1 MTPGPTTPLA
11 IDPTLMTQLIS
22 LMKRLSQTI
31 PETGAQV
38 DKALSTVRLSMSGPG
53 AARDIAHQIGTK
65 VPELQRRL
73 DLMLAAQKVALSRS
87 QALWADESQ
96 WVSDTPAAG
105 AATAARLATALRTAM
120 KKGTIDAKTLADLQ
134 KHQNDPY
141 FAIAFATQ
149 LSPRELKQLLTSL
162 YRRNTT
168 VLGADP
174 EAIAELDK
182 LSAAL
187 STTLGTA
194 SRGAGPLKLP
204 KGYVDQLLEHLD
216 TPETAFALNKLLRT
230 GRFDDTFLRE
240 LSTKVYDYERKQ
252 PPGSLY
258 WRNMTPTTQPANDLP
273 AAYKDPLAA
282 VAAALAHN
290 PRAAQDFLTDPQRKP
305 LDYLMRE
312 RTWYEATDTDLG
324 HALEAA
330 TTTFRDHDL
339 PPGGSRGYK
348 SALIASWTLHFW
360 TTPAA
365 QSNLP
370 NTRQSVGNILSS
382 YISDLN
388 RISED
393 RIAHGPGVTSAP
405 DPDPKLKGIQ
415 PYGASLDRDGIKGVL
430 EWAFADPQVFKTM
443 VTAQG
448 QYSLDVLDQRAAE
461 IAKQNRAD
469 FEKWHKAHPHATTA
483 EINGQRQKILENRLS
498 AADGSAFNQAIERLS
513 RTLYVI
519 TDAGNIANITKADQ
533 HDKVFGAFKE
543 AITSVADLAPGPQG
557 KIASLLF
564 DKAKS
569 QVYGQFAGERGAAA
583 RSQADSTIGQTVDMF
598 TDITADVMMRQ
609 GLFGDGEVPARTH
622 PYASINYPRGSAGD
636 FMNGGKITPW
646 SQMTD
651 EQREA
656 YTEWLNLPET
666 GAVFHAPSNA
676 VRQGFGQ
683 ATYPGY
689 PGGQGG

>member
-1 MTPGPTTPLA
+1 
-11 IDPTLMTQLIS
+11 MTQLIS
-22 LMKRLSQTI
+22 LMKRLSQTV

-38 DKALSTVRLSMSGPG
+38 DKALSTVRLTMPSPG
-53 AARDIAHQIGTK
+53 TARDIAYQIGTK

-105 AATAARLATALRTAM
+105 AATANRLAAALRTAM

-240 LSTKVYDYERKQ
+240 LATKVYDYEREQ

-312 RTWYEATDTDLG
+312 RVWYEATDSDLG

-348 SALIASWTLHFW
+348 SALIASWALHFW
-360 TTPAA
+360 TNPSV
-365 QSNLP
+365 QSNLR

-388 RISED
+388 RVPGQ
-393 RIAHGPGVTSAP
+393 RVAQPPGVTPAS
-405 DPDPKLKGIQ
+405 DPDPHLRGVQ
-415 PYGASLDRDGIKGVL
+415 PYGAMLDGDRVKNVMR
-430 EWAFADPQVFKTM
+430 WAFDDPIALKT
-443 VTAQG
+443 VATAQG
-448 QYSLDVLDQRAAE
+448 QYSINVLNERAARVAE
-461 IAKQNRAD
+461 QVRSD
-469 FEKWHKAHPHATTA
+469 FEKWHRAHPDATTSD
-483 EINGQRQKILENRLS
+483 INDQRQRILES
-498 AADGSAFNQAIERLS
+498 AMAGAGGAEFSTDVERLS
-513 RTLYVI
+513 ETLYLV
-519 TDAGNIANITKADQ
+519 TDAGNIAHINKADA
-533 HDKVFGAFKE
+533 HDSAFGAFKE
-543 AITSVADLAPGPQG
+543 AVTSVANLIPGPQG
-557 KIASLLF
+557 KISSLLF

-569 QVYGQFAGERGAAA
+569 AVFGQMTGQQGALA
-583 RSQADSTIGQTVDMF
+583 RSQAESTVGQSIDMF
-598 TDITADVMMRQ
+598 TDITADVMMRH

-622 PYASINYPRGSAGD
+622 PYSSTNYPRGSEGD
-636 FMNGGKITPW
+636 FVDGNKIVPW
-646 SQMTD
+646 SKMN
-651 EQREA
+651 EAQRDA
-656 YTEWLNLPET
+656 YTTWLGLGDT
-666 GAVFHAPSNA
+666 GAVFRDPVQA
-676 VRQGFGQ
+676 VRDGFKQ
-683 ATYPGY
+683 A
-689 PGGQGG
+689 GGVGGSPVR

>member
-1 MTPGPTTPLA
+1 M
-11 IDPTLMTQLIS
+11 
-22 LMKRLSQTI
+22 
-31 PETGAQV
+31 
-38 DKALSTVRLSMSGPG
+38 
-53 AARDIAHQIGTK
+53 
-65 VPELQRRL
+65 
-73 DLMLAAQKVALSRS
+73 
-87 QALWADESQ
+87 
-96 WVSDTPAAG
+96 
-105 AATAARLATALRTAM
+105 
-120 KKGTIDAKTLADLQ
+120 
-134 KHQNDPY
+134 
-141 FAIAFATQ
+141 
-149 LSPRELKQLLTSL
+149 
-162 YRRNTT
+162 
-168 VLGADP
+168 LGADP

-312 RTWYEATDTDLG
+312 RTWYEATDSDLG

-339 PPGGSRGYK
+339 PPGQSRGYK

-360 TTPAA
+360 TNPSV

-388 RISED
+388 RAAED
-393 RIAHGPGVTSAP
+393 RVAHNPGVISR
-405 DPDPKLKGIQ
+405 DPDTNLKGTQ
-415 PYGASLDRDGIKGVL
+415 PYGAILDRDGIKGVMH
-430 EWAFADPQVFKTM
+430 WAFADPAVLKTM

-448 QYSLDVLDQRAAE
+448 NYSIDVLNERAAE
-461 IAKQNRAD
+461 IAELDRAD
-469 FEKWHKAHPHATTA
+469 FEKWRKAHPQATVA
-483 EINGQRQKILENRLS
+483 EINAQRQKILEDRMTS
-498 AADGSAFNQAIERLS
+498 SDGATFGQAIERLS
-513 RTLYVI
+513 RTLYVV

-543 AITSVADLAPGPQG
+543 AITSVADLVPGPQG
-557 KIASLLF
+557 KIAGLLF

-569 QVYGQFAGERGAAA
+569 EVYGQFTGEQGAAA
-583 RSQADSTIGQTVDMF
+583 RSQANTTIGQTIDMF
-598 TDITADVMMRQ
+598 TDITADAMMQ
-609 GLFGDGEVPARTH
+609 HGLRCLEVSGQPAT
-622 PYASINYPRGSAGD
+622 
-636 FMNGGKITPW
+636 
-646 SQMTD
+646 
-651 EQREA
+651 
-656 YTEWLNLPET
+656 
-666 GAVFHAPSNA
+666 
-676 VRQGFGQ
+676 
-683 ATYPGY
+683 
-689 PGGQGG
+689 

>member
-22 LMKRLSQTI
+22 LMKRLSQTV

-38 DKALSTVRLSMSGPG
+38 DKALSTVRLSMPGPG

-105 AATAARLATALRTAM
+105 AATADRLAAALRTAM
-120 KKGTIDAKTLADLQ
+120 KKGAIDAKTLADLQ

-187 STTLGTA
+187 STTLATA
-194 SRGAGPLKLP
+194 SRGAGSLKLP

-240 LSTKVYDYERKQ
+240 LATKVYDYERKQ

-258 WRNMTPTTQPANDLP
+258 WHNLTPATQPANDLP

-360 TTPAA
+360 TNPSV
-365 QSNLP
+365 QSNLR

-382 YISDLN
+382 YMSDLN
-388 RISED
+388 RLSSQ
-393 RIAHGPGVTSAP
+393 RVSQQPGVTSAS
-405 DPDPKLKGIQ
+405 DPDPHIKGVQ
-415 PYGASLDRDGIKGVL
+415 PYGAMLDRKGVMDVMK
-430 EWAFADPQVFKTM
+430 WAFADPTVLKTV

-448 QYSLDVLDQRAAE
+448 QYSINVLNERAAKVAE
-461 IAKQNRAD
+461 QLHSD
-469 FEKWHKAHPHATTA
+469 FEKWRKTNPEATAA
-483 EINGQRQKILENRLS
+483 EINDQRQRILEGLMTGP
-498 AADGSAFNQAIERLS
+498 DGSGFSSDIERLS
-513 RTLYVI
+513 RTLYLV
-519 TDAGNIANITKADQ
+519 TDAGNIAHIEKADAR
-533 HDKVFGAFKE
+533 DRVFGAFKD
-543 AITSVADLAPGPQG
+543 AVTSVTDLIPGPQG
-557 KIASLLF
+557 KISNLLF
-564 DKAKS
+564 EKAKAGVFG
-569 QVYGQFAGERGAAA
+569 QVTGEQGSVA
-583 RSQADSTIGQTVDMF
+583 RSEAESTLGQSIDMF
-598 TDITADVMMRQ
+598 TDITADVMMQ
-609 GLFGDGEVPARTH
+609 HGLFGDGEVPARTH
-622 PYASINYPRGSAGD
+622 PYASINHPRGSEGD
-636 FMNGGKITPW
+636 FVAGNKIVPW
-646 SQMTD
+646 SQMNQQ
-651 EQREA
+651 QRDA
-656 YTEWLNLPET
+656 YTEWLDLAET
-666 GAVFHAPSNA
+666 GTVFRDPSNA
-676 VRQGFGQ
+676 VREGFGQ
-683 ATYPGY
+683 TANSKGPGR
-689 PGGQGG
+689 

>member
-22 LMKRLSQTI
+22 LMKRLSQTV

-38 DKALSTVRLSMSGPG
+38 DKALSTVRLSMPGPG
-53 AARDIAHQIGTK
+53 TARDIAHQIGTK

-105 AATAARLATALRTAM
+105 AATADRLAAALRTAM

-162 YRRNTT
+162 YRRHTT

-187 STTLGTA
+187 SATLGTA

-204 KGYVDQLLEHLD
+204 KGYVDQLLDHLD

-240 LSTKVYDYERKQ
+240 LATKVYDHERRQ

-258 WRNMTPTTQPANDLP
+258 WHNMAPTTQPANDLP
-273 AAYKDPLAA
+273 AAHKDPLAA

-305 LDYLMRE
+305 LDHLMRE

-339 PPGGSRGYK
+339 PPGESRGYK

-360 TTPAA
+360 TNPTV
-365 QSNLP
+365 QSNLH

-388 RISED
+388 RVPGL
-393 RIAHGPGVTSAP
+393 RVAQPPGVTPAS
-405 DPDPKLKGIQ
+405 DPDPHLRGVQ
-415 PYGASLDRDGIKGVL
+415 PYGAMLDGDGVKNVMR
-430 EWAFADPQVFKTM
+430 WAFDDPIALKT
-443 VTAQG
+443 VATAQG
-448 QYSLDVLDQRAAE
+448 QYSINVLNERAARVAE
-461 IAKQNRAD
+461 QVRSD
-469 FEKWHKAHPHATTA
+469 FEKWHKTHPDATTSDM
-483 EINGQRQKILENRLS
+483 NDQRQRILES
-498 AADGSAFNQAIERLS
+498 HMAGAGGAEFSTDVERLS
-513 RTLYVI
+513 ETLYLV
-519 TDAGNIANITKADQ
+519 TDAGNIAHINKADA
-533 HDKVFGAFKE
+533 HDSAFGAFKD
-543 AITSVADLAPGPQG
+543 AVTSVANLIPGPQG
-557 KIASLLF
+557 KISSLLF

-569 QVYGQFAGERGAAA
+569 AVFGQMTGQQGALA
-583 RSQADSTIGQTVDMF
+583 RSQAESTVGQSIDMF
-598 TDITADVMMRQ
+598 TDITADVMMRH

-622 PYASINYPRGSAGD
+622 PYSSTNYPRGSEGD
-636 FMNGGKITPW
+636 FVDGNKIVPW
-646 SQMTD
+646 SKMN
-651 EQREA
+651 EAQRDA
-656 YTEWLNLPET
+656 YTTWLGLGDT
-666 GAVFHAPSNA
+666 GAVFRDPVQA
-676 VRQGFGQ
+676 VRDGFKQ
-683 ATYPGY
+683 A
-689 PGGQGG
+689 GGVGGSSVR

>member
-22 LMKRLSQTI
+22 LMKRLSQTV

-38 DKALSTVRLSMSGPG
+38 DKALSTVQLSMSGPG
-53 AARDIAHQIGTK
+53 TARDIAHQIGTK

-105 AATAARLATALRTAM
+105 AATAARLAAALRTAM

-230 GRFDDTFLRE
+230 GHFDDTFLRE
-240 LSTKVYDYERKQ
+240 LATKVYDYERKQ

-312 RTWYEATDTDLG
+312 RTWYEATDSDLG

-348 SALIASWTLHFW
+348 SALIASWALHFW
-360 TTPAA
+360 TNPSA

-382 YISDLN
+382 YMSDLN
-388 RISED
+388 RAAED
-393 RIAHGPGVTSAP
+393 RVAHNPGVISR
-405 DPDPKLKGIQ
+405 DPDTNLKGTQ
-415 PYGASLDRDGIKGVL
+415 PYGAILDRDGIKGVMR
-430 EWAFADPQVFKTM
+430 WTFADPAVLKTV

-448 QYSLDVLDQRAAE
+448 KYSIDVLNERAAE
-461 IAKQNRAD
+461 IAKLNRAD
-469 FEKWHKAHPHATTA
+469 FEKWHRAHPQATTA
-483 EINGQRQKILENRLS
+483 EINAQRQKILEGRMTS
-498 AADGSAFNQAIERLS
+498 SDGATFGQAIERLS

-533 HDKVFGAFKE
+533 HDKVFAAFKE
-543 AITSVADLAPGPQG
+543 AITSVADLVPGPQG
-557 KIASLLF
+557 KIAGLLF

-569 QVYGQFAGERGAAA
+569 EVYGKFTGEQGAAA
-583 RSQADSTIGQTVDMF
+583 RSQANTTIGQTIDMF
-598 TDITADVMMRQ
+598 TDITADAMMQ
-609 GLFGDGEVPARTH
+609 HGLFGDGEVPTRTH
-622 PYASINYPRGSAGD
+622 PYASLNFPRGSAGD
-636 FMNGGKITPW
+636 FMNGKKIIPW
-646 SQMTD
+646 SQMTAD
-651 EQREA
+651 QREA
-656 YTEWLNLPET
+656 YTEWLNNPDT
-666 GAVFHAPSNA
+666 GAVFRDPSNA
-676 VRQGFGQ
+676 VGEGFDQ
-683 ATYPGY
+683 ATRIE
-689 PGGQGG
+689 GQGG